1 MVGSGKLEAAKCQ
14 SRGTGSLKLH
24 QKLNKQTS
32 QSKNSTTQ
40 DMPDFFLI
48 LLEMNLKEK
57 ENQET
62 TNYIKKLE

>member
-1 MVGSGKLEAAKCQ
+1 
-14 SRGTGSLKLH
+14 
-24 QKLNKQTS
+24 
-32 QSKNSTTQ
+32 
-40 DMPDFFLI
+40 MPDFFLI